1 MIFVVG
7 AVLTATLLPSGVL
20 VAPQPAPAREPVP
33 AQHEHEHEQV
43 FVGRHVRRDPESAV
57 S

>member
-1 MIFVVG
+1 VIFVVG